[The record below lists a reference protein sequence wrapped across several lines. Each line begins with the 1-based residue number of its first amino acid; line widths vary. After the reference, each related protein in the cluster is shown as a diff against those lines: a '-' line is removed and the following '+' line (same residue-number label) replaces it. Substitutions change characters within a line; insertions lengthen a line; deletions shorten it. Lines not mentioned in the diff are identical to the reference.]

1 MTMPCDL
8 GGRGVLVTRPRAQA
22 AELSA
27 LIQSVGGRPILFP
40 TLEILPPVDAD
51 LPRSLLTRP
60 WDIIIFIS
68 RNAVAGARDL
78 APDLQWLA
86 GAQVA
91 AVGKS
96 TAKALQRL
104 GHAPD
109 LVPDERYD
117 SESLLELPPLREV
130 SGKRVLIVRGVGGRA
145 HLGDTLSA
153 RGAAV
158 AYAEVYRRVRP
169 QVDAGLLMEDW
180 HQSLG
185 FVTATSDEV
194 LSNLLGMIPDAEQ
207 PWLKT
212 LPLVVFSERGAGSA
226 MELGFRVV
234 AVAKAA
240 SDEAM
245 VEALCRLHLNRPI
258 PRR

>member
-1 MTMPCDL
+1 MIRPCDL
-8 GGRGVLVTRPRAQA
+8 GGQGVLVTRPRAQA
-22 AELSA
+22 VELSA

-51 LPRSLLTRP
+51 LPRSLLIQP

-68 RNAVAGARDL
+68 RNAVLGARDL
-78 APDLQWLA
+78 LPDLQWLA
-86 GAQVA
+86 AAGVA
-91 AVGKS
+91 AVGKA
-96 TAKALQRL
+96 TAKALAEI

-109 LVPDERYD
+109 LVPPERFD
-117 SESLLELPPLREV
+117 SEALLALPALSEV
-130 SGKRVLIVRGVGGRA
+130 GGKRVLIVRGVGGRA

-169 QVDAGLLMEDW
+169 QADAEFLLEDW

-194 LSNLLGMIPDAEQ
+194 LNNLLGMIPEAEQ
-207 PWLKT
+207 PWLKR
-212 LPLVVFSERGAGSA
+212 LPLVVFSERSAGAA

-234 AVAKAA
+234 AVTKSA

-245 VEALCRLHLNRPI
+245 VEALCRLHLNRTT
-258 PRR
+258 PR